1 MLKTNSG
8 QVWLAE
14 GLLLRLMRLIRGL
27 MTGRL
32 MTVSVPNFVEQCT
45 DQTQVD
51 HFYGPGLIVGIV
63 E

>member
-14 GLLLRLMRLIRGL
+14 GLLLRLMRGL
-27 MTGRL
+27 YGRASHDRL
-32 MTVSVPNFVEQCT
+32 CPKFVEQCT
-45 DQTQVD
+45 DESQVD